1 MPYSPLREQKFVLV
15 VEDEPI
21 IRLDLVDTLQRAG
34 FRTLEAGSAAEA
46 IALLERHP
54 EIRAVFTDVQMPG
67 TMDGVALARCVRE
80 RWPPTIIVVS
90 SGKMTFQPGE
100 LADDILTLAKPY
112 DQSRLEQVIADV
124 GARLQ

>member
-1 MPYSPLREQKFVLV
+1 MSEQNVVLV

-21 IRLDLVDTLQRAG
+21 IRLDLIDTLERAG
-34 FRTLEAGSAAEA
+34 YETLEAGSSAEA

-54 EIRAVFTDVQMPG
+54 EIRVVFTDVQMPG
-67 TMDGVALARCVRE
+67 TMDGVALAKCVRE

-90 SGKMTFQPGE
+90 SGKVVFRQGE
-100 LADDILTLAKPY
+100 LPDDIPTLAKPY